1 MVENAMTMDYP
12 RVSIQKK
19 KKKKKT
25 MEGHHFL
32 RSGNQR
38 TRWTIFNSQWL
49 NCEKVIHQM

>member
-19 KKKKKT
+19 KT

-32 RSGNQR
+32 RSGKQR